1 MRGRALAGVK
11 CVGGGAGDGF
21 SFLYLVS
28 YLNANRSVSI
38 VVLVAKRV
46 ALVSFMRASLSRR
59 RQRTYDAFASE

>member
-38 VVLVAKRV
+38 VVLVAEKSCV
-46 ALVSFMRASLSRR
+46 CLVHACLSL
-59 RQRTYDAFASE
+59 